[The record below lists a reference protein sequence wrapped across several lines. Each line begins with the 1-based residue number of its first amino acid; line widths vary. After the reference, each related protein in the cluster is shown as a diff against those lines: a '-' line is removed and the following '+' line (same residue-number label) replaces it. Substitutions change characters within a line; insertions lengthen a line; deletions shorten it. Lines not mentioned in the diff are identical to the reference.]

1 MDEVYHRALKLLS
14 MRDYTVAELRSK
26 LEAKFGPIDER
37 VLNELRARKFLD
49 DRRIVLNFLARKP
62 RHSLEFIRERLLER
76 GVDAAILAESLEN
89 IDKPSLRDVV
99 NATMSDWNL
108 REPLHRRDIARLF
121 RALNRLGYQEDAIR
135 EELERF
141 HEQQ

>member
-14 MRDYTVAELRSK
+14 MRDYTVAELRAK
-26 LEAKFGPIDER
+26 LEAKFGA
-37 VLNELRARKFLD
+37 VNEQVINDLRTRKFLD
-49 DRRIVLNFLARKP
+49 DRRIVQNFLSRKP
-62 RHSLEFIRERLLER
+62 RHSREFVEERLLER
-76 GVDAAILAESLEN
+76 GIDAAIIKESLEN
-89 IDKPSLRDVV
+89 VDRPSLRAVV

-141 HEQQ
+141 HE